1 MNDECYAEV
10 TYLGEALIIH
20 PHRRTGSSLIVQK
33 MKLTLLGAGPGD
45 PELMTLKGVRALKS
59 ADVVMYDALV
69 APELLDYC
77 RPDALKVYVG
87 KRRGA
92 YSCVQEDI
100 NPLIVHYA
108 QQYGHVVRLKGG
120 DPFIF
125 GRGHEE
131 QEYAR
136 QHGIEVDVIPG
147 ISSSYAVPAA
157 AGIPLTTRGLSESF
171 WVVTGTT
178 KEGQLSND
186 LRLAAQSSA
195 TVVILMGIHQLPKIA
210 ALFAEFG
217 KADTP
222 IAIIQNGTTADQRTV
237 VGTVQTIV
245 DEVARTG
252 ISNPAVIVVGEVAR
266 LATSPENARFF
277 VNLQEK

>member
-1 MNDECYAEV
+1 
-10 TYLGEALIIH
+10 
-20 PHRRTGSSLIVQK
+20 
-33 MKLTLLGAGPGD
+33 MKLTLVGAGPGD
-45 PELMTLKGVRALKS
+45 PDLITVKGIRALQQ

-69 APELLDYC
+69 HPDLLDHC

-120 DPFIF
+120 DSFVF
-125 GRGHEE
+125 GRGYEE
-131 QEYAR
+131 IEFAR
-136 QHGIEVDVIPG
+136 QYGIETAVIPG
-147 ISSSYAVPAA
+147 ISSSYAVPAS

-178 KEGQLSND
+178 KAGQLSTD

-195 TVVILMGIHQLPKIA
+195 TVVVLMGMHKLAEIMA
-210 ALFAEFG
+210 VFAEVG
-217 KADTP
+217 KTDTP
-222 IAIIQNGTTADQRTV
+222 VAIIQNGTLPDERTV
-237 VGTVQTIV
+237 VGNVQTILEKV
-245 DEVARTG
+245 TESGVG
-252 ISNPAVIVVGEVAR
+252 NPAIIVVGEVAA
-266 LATSPENARFF
+266 LAQADLQSVLNASKIQ
-277 VNLQEK
+277 L